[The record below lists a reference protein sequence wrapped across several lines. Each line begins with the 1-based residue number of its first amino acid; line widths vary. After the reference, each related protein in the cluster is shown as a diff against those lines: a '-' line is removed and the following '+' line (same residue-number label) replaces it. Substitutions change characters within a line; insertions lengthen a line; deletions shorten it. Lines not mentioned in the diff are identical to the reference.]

1 MPAMNSSTV
10 PRDPLMPQPMAGRSV
25 GLVLTVLAHG
35 LLLLALTLA
44 VSWRASTPSPV
55 EAELWA
61 EVPSAAPPVAVEP
74 PQPPQPPVEP
84 IKPVVKPPEPRTEPK
99 PSRAEQDAQIATEK
113 AKREKERE
121 EVEKKRKEEEKKLAE
136 KKAEQERRERE
147 AKETKQKEKETQ
159 LAREEA
165 QRQQNLARMM
175 KDVNKQSPG
184 PTSSDFGADYS
195 GQIQKRI
202 RDNTD
207 FPANVEGNRAAEVE
221 IRLTSDGRI
230 LGQRILKSSG
240 NTAFDE
246 AILRGVERAGSM
258 PRNRDGVAPSPI
270 IATIRARE

>member
-1 MPAMNSSTV
+1 MNNPALS
-10 PRDPLMPQPMAGRSV
+10 RDPFMPQPLAGRGV

-44 VSWRASTPSPV
+44 VNWRASTPSPV

-61 EVPSAAPPVAVEP
+61 AVPRAAPPVAVEP
-74 PQPPQPPVEP
+74 PPPPVEP
-84 IKPVVKPPEPRTEPK
+84 EKPAVKPEPRPEPK

-121 EVEKKRKEEEKKLAE
+121 EIEKKRKEEEKKLAE
-136 KKAEQERRERE
+136 KKAEQERRDKAEKE
-147 AKETKQKEKETQ
+147 AKQKEKEAQ

-165 QRQQNLARMM
+165 QRKQNLDRMLR
-175 KDVNKQSPG
+175 DASKQSPG
-184 PTSSDFGADYS
+184 PTSSNFGADYA

-207 FPANVEGNRAAEVE
+207 FPANVDGNRAAEVE
-221 IRLTSDGRI
+221 IRVTPDGRI

-240 NTAFDE
+240 NIAFDE
-246 AILRGVERAGSM
+246 AILRGIERAENM

>member
-1 MPAMNSSTV
+1 MNSSAL
-10 PRDPLMPQPMAGRSV
+10 PRDPFMPQPLAGRGV
-25 GLVLTVLAHG
+25 GLVLTAVAHG
-35 LLLLALTLA
+35 LLLVALTLA
-44 VSWRASTPSPV
+44 VNWRVSTPSPV

-61 EVPSAAPPVAVEP
+61 EIPRAAPPVAV
-74 PQPPQPPVEP
+74 QPPPPPVEP
-84 IKPVVKPPEPRTEPK
+84 ENPVVKAPEPRTEPK

-121 EVEKKRKEEEKKLAE
+121 EVEKKRKEEEKKLAD
-136 KKAEQERRERE
+136 KKADLERREKE
-147 AKETKQKEKETQ
+147 AKEVKQKEAQ
-159 LAREEA
+159 LAREET
-165 QRQQNLARMM
+165 QRKQNLDRMM
-175 KDVNKQSPG
+175 KDANKQSPG
-184 PTSSDFGADYS
+184 PTSSDFGADYA

-207 FPANVEGNRAAEVE
+207 FPANVDGNRAAEVE
-221 IRLTSDGRI
+221 IRMTPDGRI

-258 PRNRDGVAPSPI
+258 PRNRDGLVPSPI

>member
-1 MPAMNSSTV
+1 MPAMNSSAMS
-10 PRDPLMPQPMAGRSV
+10 RDPLMPQPLAGRGV
-25 GLVLTVLAHG
+25 GLVLAVLAHG

-44 VSWRASTPSPV
+44 VNWRVSTPSPV

-61 EVPSAAPPVAVEP
+61 EVPRAAPPVPVEP
-74 PQPPQPPVEP
+74 RPPPVEP
-84 IKPVVKPPEPRTEPK
+84 LKPVVKSPELRTEPK

-121 EVEKKRKEEEKKLAE
+121 EVEKKRNEEERKVAD
-136 KKAEQERRERE
+136 KKAEQERREKE
-147 AKETKQKEKETQ
+147 AKETKQKEKDAQ

-175 KDVNKQSPG
+175 KDLNKQPPG
-184 PTSSDFGADYS
+184 PTSSDFGADYA
-195 GQIQKRI
+195 GQVQKRI

-207 FPANVEGNRAAEVE
+207 FPGNVEGNRAAEVE